1 MIILYDHPLSGN
13 CYKVRL
19 TLAHLGVEY
28 ERRNVDIFEG
38 EQHQQRFV
46 ELNPAKKIPVF
57 VDDDYVLWESN
68 AILLYLG
75 RKYAP
80 NRIFSDDPS
89 TFGLISQWLLYGK
102 TTIDASLA
110 PARYLSVFI
119 PEEKRDHARLAELQS
134 AGMNALSVLNGHLA
148 DNDWLAPSYSIADI
162 GCFPYVSLAHEGG
175 IDLTKYPNVNRW
187 CDDIRSQDGFIPMD
201 V

>member
-1 MIILYDHPLSGN
+1 MKILYDHPLSGN

-19 TLAHLGVEY
+19 TLAHLGLRY
-28 ERRNVDIFEG
+28 ERRNLDIFEG
-38 EQHQQRFV
+38 EQHEQWFV
-46 ELNPAKKIPVF
+46 EFNPAQKIPVF
-57 VDDDYVLWESN
+57 IDDGYVLWESN

-80 NRIFSDDPS
+80 NRIFSDDPA

-119 PEEKRDHARLAELQS
+119 PDEKRDHARLAELQS
-134 AGMNALSVLNGHLA
+134 AGMNALSVLKVTL
-148 DNDWLAPSYSIADI
+148 PITI
-162 GCFPYVSLAHEGG
+162 GL
-175 IDLTKYPNVNRW
+175 R
-187 CDDIRSQDGFIPMD
+187 
-201 V
+201 